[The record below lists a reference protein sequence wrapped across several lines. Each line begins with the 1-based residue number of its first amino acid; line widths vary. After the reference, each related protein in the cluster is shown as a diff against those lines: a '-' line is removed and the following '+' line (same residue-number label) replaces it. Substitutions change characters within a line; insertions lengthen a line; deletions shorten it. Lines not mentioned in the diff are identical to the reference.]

1 MDAATTLQVEGL
13 IPRQKENNHLRPE
26 LSNLIP
32 EPKHQMVTNFKVIG
46 FSVKSVNTQQGI

>member
-1 MDAATTLQVEGL
+1 MDAAITLQVEGL